1 MTRLFHAL
9 ANVRGRRGSGPLPDR
24 PGMLCAAAFRAIV
37 EQRYARVCHHL
48 SKDVPGAAIPSAIQA
63 AYAEGDVVHT
73 CVRGRDARGRVM
85 TAETPFRLASQSKP
99 VTTLLAL
106 RMVDA
111 GVIGLEDC
119 VWPGLR
125 AWTPAAE
132 QAAGHDFSRITL
144 RHLLSHTSGWNM
156 ARLPSRPATR
166 VAGAPTVVD
175 LLRGGVEGME
185 DSPRMLFGPGEQ
197 IEYSAIGFAILE
209 LVLEQAGGKP
219 FEKLLHEYVARPL
232 GLKTLSAARPH
243 ADEQPVAIGM
253 RSPPE
258 NVPGDDAFFIARGA
272 SGMTATAGEL
282 ARLFSIAACAAKG
295 EHDFLKRDTARAMF
309 AASPAARK
317 DYAFGLGFAL
327 ADWAPDT
334 VFKHAGY
341 SDGCCGV
348 TEGFVGEG
356 CAVSVQATASH
367 PGGKMMAQRI
377 TGAVLEGVRAARE
390 NASGARAGER
400 AAERAG

>member
-9 ANVRGRRGSGPLPDR
+9 ANVRGRSGVASAVDR
-24 PGMLCAAAFRAIV
+24 PGALSAAAFRTIV

-48 SKDVPGAAIPSAIQA
+48 SREVPGAAIPGAIQA
-63 AYAEGDVVHT
+63 AYAVGDVVHT
-73 CVRGRDARGRVM
+73 CVLGRDARGSTM
-85 TAETPFRLASQSKP
+85 TPETPFRIASQSKP

-111 GVIGLEDC
+111 GVIGLEDRI
-119 VWPGLR
+119 WPGLR
-125 AWTPAAE
+125 AWTPVAE
-132 QAAGHDFSRITL
+132 QAAGNDYSRITL

-156 ARLPSRPATR
+156 ARLPSRPAPR

-175 LLRGGVEGME
+175 LLRGGVDGME
-185 DSPRMLFGPGEQ
+185 DSPRMLAPPGERV
-197 IEYSAIGFAILE
+197 EYSAIGFAILE
-209 LVLEQAGGKP
+209 LALEQAGGKP
-219 FEKLLHEYVARPL
+219 FEILLHEYVSGPL
-232 GLKTLSAARPH
+232 GLKSLTAARPH
-243 ADEQPVAIGM
+243 AGEQPVAIGM

-258 NVPGDDAFFIARGA
+258 NVPGEDAFFIARGA

-309 AASPAARK
+309 IASPAARE

-327 ADWAPDT
+327 ADWPPDS

-356 CAVSVQATASH
+356 CAVSVQATSSH

-390 NASGARAGER
+390 SASGARAG
-400 AAERAG
+400 GQPG